1 MTSHA
6 HIITEPADR
15 SAALHELL
23 PAGRPAIAQLC
34 AGRQSPAR
42 PGRRSLWFLGLL
54 LAWLGANW
62 LAAADKAP
70 ARAPASAPAPAPV
83 KSFEDFKILYERNVF
98 NPNRRPQRAGTVEYV
113 KPKKVEGFSL
123 VGTMIYEQGS
133 YAFFNGSEAKYRTAV
148 TVSNSLAGLKL
159 IDITPNSVKFNSAS
173 NILELTMDKQLKRE
187 DEGEWQLVTGAG
199 SWDAP
204 AASSSDRD
212 RSSERDRS
220 SSRDRSER
228 ASSVS
233 GGATG
238 RSGGSASAEEVLKR
252 LMQRREQEK

>member
-1 MTSHA
+1 MTLHA
-6 HIITEPADR
+6 YIAKPAARGSAFDR
-15 SAALHELL
+15 PFRAGKPALEK
-23 PAGRPAIAQLC
+23 PGGDRPSVAH
-34 AGRQSPAR
+34 P
-42 PGRRSLWFLGLL
+42 RRLSLWLLALL
-54 LAWLGANW
+54 LAWLGANP

-70 ARAPASAPAPAPV
+70 AAAPAL
-83 KSFEDFKILYERNVF
+83 KFEDFKIVYERNIF
-98 NPNRRPQRAGTVEYV
+98 SPSRRAQQPGAGERVT
-113 KPKKVEGFSL
+113 PKKVEGFSL

-148 TVSNSLAGLKL
+148 TVSNTLAGLKL
-159 IDITPNSVKFNSAS
+159 IEITPNSVKFNSAS
-173 NILELTMDKQLKRE
+173 NIFELTMDKQLKRE

-220 SSRDRSER
+220 SRRDRSER
-228 ASSVS
+228 DSSVS
-233 GGATG
+233 GGASG
-238 RSGGSASAEEVLKR
+238 RSGASASAEEVLKR

>member
-1 MTSHA
+1 MTLHA
-6 HIITEPADR
+6 YIAKPAAPGSAFDR
-15 SAALHELL
+15 PFRAGKPALEKPGVDWPSAVH
-23 PAGRPAIAQLC
+23 PR
-34 AGRQSPAR
+34 
-42 PGRRSLWFLGLL
+42 RRSLWLLALL
-54 LAWLGANW
+54 LSWLGANP

-70 ARAPASAPAPAPV
+70 AAAPAL
-83 KSFEDFKILYERNVF
+83 KFEDFKIVYERNIF
-98 NPNRRPQRAGTVEYV
+98 SPSRRAQQPGAGERV

-148 TVSNSLAGLKL
+148 TVSNTLAGLKL

-187 DEGEWQLVTGAG
+187 DEGEWQLVPGAG

-220 SSRDRSER
+220 SRRDRSER
-228 ASSVS
+228 DSSVS

-238 RSGGSASAEEVLKR
+238 RSGAGASAEEVLKR